1 MELKKEELEKVN
13 GGYFVY
19 EDDGGRFYQFVGKK
33 SQRDMKYICPKCGRP
48 VHYGSGWR
56 YYCDQCDE
64 SWYFEKSLNPNLKS
78 GLWKEIDPKDAED
91 LGYNGS
97 EFIDQNCYQ

>member
-33 SQRDMKYICPKCGRP
+33 SQRDMKYMSKMWQT
-48 VHYGSGWR
+48 GS
-56 YYCDQCDE
+56 
-64 SWYFEKSLNPNLKS
+64 
-78 GLWKEIDPKDAED
+78 LWFRMEI
-91 LGYNGS
+91 LL
-97 EFIDQNCYQ
+97 